1 MDRLQVKST
10 EDLLVREPVNAIQIV
25 AINATKKEG
34 SDGMNILA
42 IPYNTA
48 SARGRADGK
57 TIHFDAGTT
66 AKKWIANSQFAALKV
81 REGEYLEDGPDFV
94 RAMANKLVLM
104 DGKEALAERFYA
116 KLDSSKLVDLNT
128 CYAKYKKAPKVK
140 TKYGEDVLAGS
151 TKLAAWLVYGYQVVP
166 MWFFERPKGF
176 PENAEPMT
184 FEYNDPNVP
193 GVVLVG
199 KGYCRNY
206 IMTDNQADYVK
217 RFKLVNM
224 QEEEVAA
231 AIAKEIGA

>member
-1 MDRLQVKST
+1 MNKLQLST

-25 AINATKKEG
+25 GIIPTKKEG

-57 TIHFDAGTT
+57 TIHFNASNI
-66 AKKWIANSQFAALKV
+66 AKKWVALSEFGALKV
-81 REGEYLEDGPDFV
+81 REGEYLEDGPDYI

-116 KLDSSKLVDLNT
+116 KLDSNKLIDLNT
-128 CYAKYKKAPKVK
+128 CLAKFKKAPKGK
-140 TKYGEDVLAGS
+140 SKYGDEILGGS
-151 TKLAAWLVYGYQVVP
+151 TKLLPWLVYGYQIVP
-166 MWFFERPKGF
+166 MWFFERPEGWNESIK
-176 PENAEPMT
+176 PMS

-193 GVVLVG
+193 GVVRVG
-199 KGYCRNY
+199 KGFCRNY
-206 IMTDNQADYVK
+206 IMTEDHAAYVK
-217 RFKLVNM
+217 QFKLVNM